1 MEVDMCLQEWN
12 IFINFNLFFAS
23 RPVCRKTDGL
33 RVRVNPIL
41 VFIQWPGLPPMWT
54 IAHCKSIS
62 RFSMSP
68 RTTAQKPILGSFRRG
83 TRPLN
88 EEIFPRPR
96 WYYGI
101 RQNNIIRAAASYL
114 AIEIVEQILPRT
126 MNSDE
131 FEFSTF
137 DVF

>member
-1 MEVDMCLQEWN
+1 
-12 IFINFNLFFAS
+12 
-23 RPVCRKTDGL
+23 
-33 RVRVNPIL
+33 
-41 VFIQWPGLPPMWT
+41 
-54 IAHCKSIS
+54 
-62 RFSMSP
+62 MSP
-68 RTTAQKPILGSFRRG
+68 RAAAQKPILGSFRRG

-101 RQNNIIRAAASYL
+101 RRDNIIRAAASYL
-114 AIEIVEQILPRT
+114 EIEIVEQILPRT

-137 DVF
+137 DFFFLMIFFSFLTDKMINYIKNYLSNLRSYINQK

>member
-1 MEVDMCLQEWN
+1 
-12 IFINFNLFFAS
+12 
-23 RPVCRKTDGL
+23 
-33 RVRVNPIL
+33 
-41 VFIQWPGLPPMWT
+41 
-54 IAHCKSIS
+54 
-62 RFSMSP
+62 MSP
-68 RTTAQKPILGSFRRG
+68 RATAQKPILGSFRRG

-101 RQNNIIRAAASYL
+101 RRDNIIRAAASYL
-114 AIEIVEQILPRT
+114 EIEIVEQILPRT

-137 DVF
+137 GFFFFNDILFTSDW